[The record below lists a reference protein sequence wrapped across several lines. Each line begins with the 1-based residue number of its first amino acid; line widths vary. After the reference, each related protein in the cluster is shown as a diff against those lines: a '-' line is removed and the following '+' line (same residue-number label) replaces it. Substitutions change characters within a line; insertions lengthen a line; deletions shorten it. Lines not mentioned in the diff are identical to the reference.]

1 MCSSYGEA
9 VFLAIQTIII
19 AFLVLFF
26 SGQKAGALG
35 YIGAYVAAM
44 GFLLSPYAPFQLLSL
59 LQTSNAFVVMVSK
72 VSGFPSFLFFF
83 IFFLSNASVWGFIQ
97 KNVHPSFTIYNA
109 LSRSLTSLLMEFHL
123 EQSPPRHQPL
133 CYFLFL
139 QKPTQDISLLR
150 IF

>member
-72 VSGFPSFLFFF
+72 VSGFPSF
-83 IFFLSNASVWGFIQ
+83 
-97 KNVHPSFTIYNA
+97 
-109 LSRSLTSLLMEFHL
+109 
-123 EQSPPRHQPL
+123 
-133 CYFLFL
+133 
-139 QKPTQDISLLR
+139 
-150 IF
+150 